1 MYTGRLKE
9 ISGLED
15 LFAAI
20 LTLKDVDECF
30 RFFDDLCTV
39 AELKAMGQRYQV
51 AGMIVQGSKY
61 EEIERKTGASSATIS
76 RVKRFVE
83 YGSGGYHLA
92 YQRHQAQ
99 KAEQE
104 RAAHQGGEAAQDQPG
119 SDSTP

>member
-9 ISGLED
+9 LNGLDE

-20 LTLKDVDECF
+20 LTLKDVDECY

-39 AELKAMGQRYQV
+39 AELKAMGQRFQV

-92 YQRHQAQ
+92 YQRSQAE
-99 KAEQE
+99 K
-104 RAAHQGGEAAQDQPG
+104 AAQEEP
-119 SDSTP
+119 SE